1 MKKYIILISSVIL
14 LVSCEKEISI
24 NLNKTNPRI
33 VIEGNVSNLK
43 GECSVKITKTIN
55 FDETIPNPT
64 VSGALVTIINMNTNK
79 IDTLNET
86 KPGIY
91 TNDSLQGISG
101 QTYTLI
107 VKTNNETY
115 IASSTI
121 PKMVNLE
128 SIQLPDSIAGE
139 TSHGGPFGGGTG
151 SNTII
156 RMIPIYIDP
165 VEVANFFQFVVTKND
180 TMQKDI
186 FIQSDFG
193 FNGLVSNRPLRVKA
207 NKNDI
212 VKVDLQCIDE
222 AVYNYLFGLNEN
234 IHQSSATPANPVSN
248 ISNNALGYF
257 KAHTSSIKTIKI
269 K

>member
-1 MKKYIILISSVIL
+1 MKKYIILILSVIL
-14 LVSCEKEISI
+14 LISCEKEINI
-24 NLNKTNPRI
+24 DLNKSNPRI
-33 VIEGNVSNLK
+33 VIEGNISNLK

-64 VSGALVTIINMNTNK
+64 VSGAFVTIINTNTSK

-86 KPGIY
+86 KPGFY
-91 TNDSLQGISG
+91 TSDSLAGISG
-101 QTYTLI
+101 HTYTMN
-107 VKTNNETY
+107 VKINNETY

-121 PKMVNLE
+121 PQMVNLE
-128 SIQLPDSIAGE
+128 SIQLQDSITGG

-151 SNTII
+151 SNNIV
-156 RMIPIYIDP
+156 RMIPIYTDP
-165 VEVANFFQFVVTKND
+165 VDVANFFQFIVTRND

-222 AVYNYLFGLNEN
+222 AVYNYFYGLNQN
-234 IHQSSATPANPVSN
+234 INQSSATPANPVSN

-257 KAHTSSIKTIKI
+257 KAHTSSIKTIII